1 MVCTEG
7 GDTVEAVKVPLRGM
21 TGYNMRDVRN
31 YIRVE
36 EPTVSMC
43 DGPTFKDAG
52 AAGQCTC
59 TGVCLCW
66 NGRCWDGWA
75 RRRVCV
81 PSRALH
87 APWDAWGERAAQRAQ
102 PRSLLNRALP
112 RRVAAAVCPPPC
124 AGCTEVVVVPY
135 EETHNVV
142 FAFEPDMPCSAASS
156 AEAKEAM
163 RGALVPTPE
172 GIKATNAVAVT
183 AACRNGQAD
192 NATLV
197 LKGVTKAQARKRP
210 PPPTPLYMVLK
221 RREHG
226 RGVAR
231 PPEPRPRPAAA
242 WSVRV
247 WVWVWP
253 TPARHVGGLT
263 LSLDRAGA
271 GAGALLAALVR
282 CCRRRRCRAASR
294 RGRPRSRTATW
305 CTRSPRQRPC
315 PRRPVRLPPA
325 ICPLP
330 SAIHRR
336 PRQHQHRLALAQ
348 AAGGRRQAC
357 TPQRLWRAR
366 ARGLAAARLVHPC
379 ASPLPLVTPLS
390 PRCYPLAI
398 TGNVACAAPRRVA
411 PRRLG
416 RRRQRGGDGRRGDRH
431 RDRAAHAHRGH
442 LLAQA
447 PPA

>member
-1 MVCTEG
+1 MSGFFSSSTRAPHGGCSVRADEQTNSVWLPLMRYWTGQLPQVVRQGLKAAVVKVIFDPKDARFSVAANVRGEEVTVVCTEG

-231 PPEPRPRPAAA
+231 PA
-242 WSVRV
+242 
-247 WVWVWP
+247 
-253 TPARHVGGLT
+253 
-263 LSLDRAGA
+263 
-271 GAGALLAALVR
+271 
-282 CCRRRRCRAASR
+282 RAAPT
-294 RGRPRSRTATW
+294 PRSRME
-305 CTRSPRQRPC
+305 
-315 PRRPVRLPPA
+315 
-325 ICPLP
+325 
-330 SAIHRR
+330 
-336 PRQHQHRLALAQ
+336 
-348 AAGGRRQAC
+348 
-357 TPQRLWRAR
+357 
-366 ARGLAAARLVHPC
+366 
-379 ASPLPLVTPLS
+379 
-390 PRCYPLAI
+390 
-398 TGNVACAAPRRVA
+398 
-411 PRRLG
+411 
-416 RRRQRGGDGRRGDRH
+416 
-431 RDRAAHAHRGH
+431 
-442 LLAQA
+442 
-447 PPA
+447 